1 MKNIDLSR
9 RNNLTQLMDSADT
22 DFETFRACLVDLSK
36 VNYLTL
42 AYRPT
47 LRFFEH
53 LARSGRLPADRS
65 ITVVDV
71 GSGFGDMVRKIDRWA
86 VRRGFKVDL
95 IGVDQNPLSA
105 RAAEEVTALGRPI
118 RFVAANIFA
127 YQPPSQV
134 DIVIS
139 SLMTHQMDDT
149 SLIRFLSWMEANAA
163 IGWFVNDLRRSALAY
178 HLFYVTSRVLGFH
191 EFVRNDGPISI
202 ACAFEVADWRRL
214 LDSAGIPRAAAK
226 ISKAFPY
233 RLCVSRLKT

>member
-214 LDSAGIPRAAAK
+214 LDSAGIARAAAK

>member
-1 MKNIDLSR
+1 MKNIDLFR
-9 RNNLTQLMDSADT
+9 RNSLTQLMDSADT

-95 IGVDQNPLSA
+95 TGVDQNPLSA

-139 SLMTHQMDDT
+139 SLMTHQMGDT

-202 ACAFEVADWRRL
+202 ACAFDVADWRRL

-233 RLCVSRLKT
+233 RLCVSRLKI

>member
-53 LARSGRLPADRS
+53 LARSGRLPAGRTV
-65 ITVVDV
+65 TVVDV
-71 GSGFGDMVRKIDRWA
+71 GSGFGDMAREIDRWA
-86 VRRGFKVDL
+86 VRRGFKLDL
-95 IGVDQNPLSA
+95 TGVDQNPLSA
-105 RAAEEVTALGRPI
+105 RAAEEVTAPTRPI
-118 RFVAANIFA
+118 RFVTADIFA
-127 YQPPSQV
+127 YQPPGQV

-139 SLMTHQMDDT
+139 SQMTHQMKDN
-149 SLIRFLSWMEANAA
+149 SLIRFISWMEANAA
-163 IGWFVNDLRRSALAY
+163 IGWFVNDLRRNAIPY
-178 HLFYVTSRVLGFH
+178 HLFYMTSRALRLH
-191 EFVRNDGPISI
+191 EFVRHDGPVSI
-202 ACAFEVADWRRL
+202 ACAFDNGDWRRL
-214 LDSAGIPRAAAK
+214 LDSAGVPITAAK
-226 ISKAFPY
+226 ISRAFPY

>member
-1 MKNIDLSR
+1 
-9 RNNLTQLMDSADT
+9 MDSADT
-22 DFETFRACLVDLSK
+22 DFETFRSCLVDLSK

-53 LARSGRLPADRS
+53 LARSGRLPADRTV
-65 ITVVDV
+65 TVVDV

-86 VRRGFKVDL
+86 VRRGFKLDL
-95 IGVDQNPLSA
+95 TGVDQNPLSA
-105 RAAEEVTALGRPI
+105 RAAEEVTAPGRPI
-118 RFVAANIFA
+118 RFVTANIFA

-139 SLMTHQMDDT
+139 SLMTHQMEDA
-149 SLIRFLSWMEANAA
+149 SLIRFISWMEANAGT
-163 IGWFVNDLRRSALAY
+163 GWFVNDLRRSPLPY
-178 HLFYVTSRVLGFH
+178 HLFNLTSRVLRFH
-191 EFVRNDGPISI
+191 EFVRHDGPVSI

-214 LDSAGIPRAAAK
+214 LDSAGIAPAAAK
-226 ISKAFPY
+226 ISRAFPY

>member
-65 ITVVDV
+65 ITVIDV

-95 IGVDQNPLSA
+95 TGVDQNPLSA

-202 ACAFEVADWRRL
+202 ACAFDVADWRRL
-214 LDSAGIPRAAAK
+214 LDSDGIPRAAAK

>member
-65 ITVVDV
+65 ITVIDV

-95 IGVDQNPLSA
+95 TGVDQNPLSA

-139 SLMTHQMDDT
+139 SLMTHQMGDT

-202 ACAFEVADWRRL
+202 ACAFDVADWRRL

>member
-1 MKNIDLSR
+1 MKNIDLFR
-9 RNNLTQLMDSADT
+9 RNSLTQLMDSADT

-95 IGVDQNPLSA
+95 TGVDQNPLSA

-139 SLMTHQMDDT
+139 SLMTHQMGDT
-149 SLIRFLSWMEANAA
+149 SLIRFLSWMEANAT

-202 ACAFEVADWRRL
+202 ACAFDVADWRRL

-233 RLCVSRLKT
+233 RLCVSRLKI

>member
-9 RNNLTQLMDSADT
+9 RNISTQLMDSADT
-22 DFETFRACLVDLSK
+22 DFEIFRACLVDLSK

-53 LARSGRLPADRS
+53 LARSGRLPSDR
-65 ITVVDV
+65 TVNVVDV

-95 IGVDQNPLSA
+95 TGIDQNPLSVP
-105 RAAEEVTALGRPI
+105 AAEEVPALGRPI
-118 RFVAANIFA
+118 RFVTADIFA
-127 YQPPSQV
+127 YQPSSQV

-139 SLMTHQMDDT
+139 SQMTHQMDDT
-149 SLIRFLSWMEANAA
+149 SLIRFISWMEANAA
-163 IGWFVNDLRRSALAY
+163 IGWFVNDLRRNAIPY
-178 HLFYVTSRVLGFH
+178 HLFDVASRALRFH
-191 EFVRNDGPISI
+191 EFVQHDGPVSI
-202 ACAFEVADWRRL
+202 ACAFDVGDWRRL
-214 LDSAGIPRAAAK
+214 LDSAGIPRATAK
-226 ISKAFPY
+226 IGRAFPY

>member
-53 LARSGRLPADRS
+53 LARSGRLPANRS

-95 IGVDQNPLSA
+95 TGVDQNPLSA

-149 SLIRFLSWMEANAA
+149 SLIRILSWMEANAA

-202 ACAFEVADWRRL
+202 ACAFDVADWRRL

>member
-9 RNNLTQLMDSADT
+9 RNNLSQLMDSADT

-53 LARSGRLPADRS
+53 LARSGCLPTDRTV
-65 ITVVDV
+65 TVVDA
-71 GSGFGDMVRKIDRWA
+71 GSGFGDMLRKIDRWA
-86 VRRGFKVDL
+86 VRRGFKLDL
-95 IGVDQNPLSA
+95 TGVDQNPLSA
-105 RAAEEVTALGRPI
+105 RAAEEVTVTGRPI
-118 RFVAANIFA
+118 RFVTADIFA
-127 YQPPSQV
+127 YQLPCRV

-139 SLMTHQMDDT
+139 SLMTHQMDDA
-149 SLIRFLSWMEANAA
+149 SLIRFISWMEANAA
-163 IGWFVNDLRRSALAY
+163 IGWFVNDLRRNAIPY
-178 HLFYVTSRVLGFH
+178 HLFYLTSRVFRFH

-214 LDSAGIPRAAAK
+214 LDSADIPRAAAK
-226 ISKAFPY
+226 ISRAFPY

>member
-65 ITVVDV
+65 ITVIDV

-95 IGVDQNPLSA
+95 TGVDQNPLSA

-139 SLMTHQMDDT
+139 SLMTHQMGDT

-202 ACAFEVADWRRL
+202 ACAFDVADWRRL

-233 RLCVSRLKT
+233 RLCVSRLKI

>member
-95 IGVDQNPLSA
+95 TGVDQNPLSA

-127 YQPPSQV
+127 YKLPSQV

-202 ACAFEVADWRRL
+202 ACAFDVADWRRL

>member
-1 MKNIDLSR
+1 MKNIDLFR
-9 RNNLTQLMDSADT
+9 RNSLTQLMDSADT

-95 IGVDQNPLSA
+95 TGVDQNPLSA

-139 SLMTHQMDDT
+139 SLMTHQMGDT

-163 IGWFVNDLRRSALAY
+163 IGWFVNDLRRSALRIIC
-178 HLFYVTSRVLGFH
+178 FT
-191 EFVRNDGPISI
+191 
-202 ACAFEVADWRRL
+202 
-214 LDSAGIPRAAAK
+214 
-226 ISKAFPY
+226 
-233 RLCVSRLKT
+233 

>member
-95 IGVDQNPLSA
+95 TGVDQNPLSA

-139 SLMTHQMDDT
+139 SLMTHQMGDT
-149 SLIRFLSWMEANAA
+149 SLIRFLSWMEANAT

-202 ACAFEVADWRRL
+202 ACAFDVADWRRL

-233 RLCVSRLKT
+233 RLCVSRLKI

>member
-1 MKNIDLSR
+1 MKNIDLFR
-9 RNNLTQLMDSADT
+9 RNSLTQLMDSADT

-202 ACAFEVADWRRL
+202 ACAFDVADWRRL
-214 LDSAGIPRAAAK
+214 LDSAGIPFAAAK
-226 ISKAFPY
+226 ISRVFPY

>member
-47 LRFFEH
+47 QRFFEH
-53 LARSGRLPADRS
+53 LAISGRLPADRS

-95 IGVDQNPLSA
+95 TGVDQNPLSV

-118 RFVAANIFA
+118 RFVTANIFA

-139 SLMTHQMDDT
+139 SLMTHQMGDT

-178 HLFYVTSRVLGFH
+178 HLFYVTSRVFGFH

>member
-95 IGVDQNPLSA
+95 TGVDQNPLSA

-139 SLMTHQMDDT
+139 SLMTHQMGDT

-202 ACAFEVADWRRL
+202 ACAFDVADWRRL

>member
-36 VNYLTL
+36 VNYLTF

-53 LARSGRLPADRS
+53 LARSGRLPVGRT

-86 VRRGFKVDL
+86 VRSGFKLDL
-95 IGVDQNPLSA
+95 TGVDQNPLSV
-105 RAAEEVTALGRPI
+105 RAAEEVTPLGRPI
-118 RFVAANIFA
+118 RFVSANIFA

-149 SLIRFLSWMEANAA
+149 SLIRFISRMEANAA
-163 IGWFVNDLRRSALAY
+163 IGWFVNDLRRSALPY
-178 HLFYVTSRVLGFH
+178 YLFYVTSRVLRFH
-191 EFVRNDGPISI
+191 KFVRHDGPISI
-202 ACAFEVADWRRL
+202 ACAFDVGDWRRL

-226 ISKAFPY
+226 ISRAFPY
-233 RLCVSRLKT
+233 RLCVSRIKA

>member
-95 IGVDQNPLSA
+95 TGVDQNPLSA

-149 SLIRFLSWMEANAA
+149 SLIRILSWMEANAA

-202 ACAFEVADWRRL
+202 ACAFDVADWRRL